1 MEERLTVEAT
11 SDRLRLPGGG
21 PYAYARRRTRE
32 VRVGD
37 VGIGG
42 DNPIRIQSMTTA
54 RTLDTEATVAQTVRL
69 VDAGCELVRITAPTV
84 EDAANL
90 REIRARLRALG
101 IRVPLIADIHFN
113 PRAALEAARWV
124 EKVRINPGNYADAR
138 LFARREYTDEEYAQE
153 IERVEARLLPLIRHC
168 REHGVAMRIGTNH
181 GSLSDRIVSRFGDT
195 PEGMVESALEFVRI
209 CERHGYREIVLSMK
223 ASNPK
228 VMIQAY
234 RLLAAR
240 MKAEGMDYPF
250 HLGVTEAGSGVEA
263 RVKSAAGIGALLDD
277 GIGDTIRVSLAEE
290 PEAEIPIARRLADLY
305 TGPSAAA
312 RLAPVRLAPALA
324 PPEARDPFAY
334 RRRQSRPVRIGRTLV
349 GGGAPRVVADVTR
362 AGSDPSL
369 LDRLFAGGAGPR
381 AWPDLLEVGL
391 ADVDGPAAAE
401 RLGAIRSGRAA
412 RSRGAPGVAAIPAHR
427 AADLGPAVAALADA
441 LKLVVGDGPL
451 PRPLPG
457 AGRGEG
463 SPLHRGP
470 KVPGRG
476 EGGQGVRSVLAS
488 VHDAVA
494 VARER
499 RLPIWIEAETG
510 AVTLP
515 PAHSPR
521 AESGFG
527 GEVDWEGAAERLLAL
542 ADEAEAAGQRAVVLG
557 LRCADHSRTIR
568 ATRYLAAR
576 LAAAG
581 RDYPLALGAVASG
594 ETAPA
599 APGGS
604 LPLAVPIALGSL
616 LADGIGDV
624 VQVDGSAAGLDEG
637 AEARLAFDC
646 LQAAGARSFKAE
658 IVACPSCG
666 RTLFDLQS
674 TTERIKARTGHLV
687 GVKIAVMGCVVN
699 GPGELA
705 DADFGYMGGA
715 PGRVSLYVGRECVE
729 KNVPAEEADERLIA
743 LIKARGRWVDP
754 PA

>member
-1 MEERLTVEAT
+1 MEAT

-21 PYAYARRRTRE
+21 PYAYSRRRTRE

-69 VDAGCELVRITAPTV
+69 VEAGCELVRITAPTV

-138 LFARREYTDEEYAQE
+138 LFARREYTDEEYVQE
-153 IERVEARLLPLIRHC
+153 LERVEARLLPLIRHC

-240 MKAEGMDYPF
+240 MEAEGMDYPF

-290 PEAEIPIARRLADLY
+290 PEAEIPVARRLADLY

-312 RLAPVRLAPALA
+312 RLAPVRLAPAVN

-334 RRRQSRPVRIGRTLV
+334 RRRQSRPVRIGRALV
-349 GGGAPRVVADVTR
+349 GGGAPRVVVDATC

-401 RLGAIRSGRAA
+401 RLRAVRSALAA
-412 RSRGAPGVAAIPAHR
+412 RSLGTPLVAAIPTNR
-427 AADLGPAVAALADA
+427 AAELAPAVAALVDA

-457 AGRGEG
+457 AARGEG
-463 SPLHRGP
+463 SSFPRGP
-470 KVPGRG
+470 NVPGRR
-476 EGGQGVRSVLAS
+476 GGCQGVRSVLAS
-488 VHDAVA
+488 ARAAVA
-494 VARER
+494 ALRER
-499 RLPIWIEAETG
+499 GLPLWIEAE
-510 AVTLP
+510 
-515 PAHSPR
+515 
-521 AESGFG
+521 SGQG
-527 GEVDWEGAAERLLAL
+527 GEVDWESAAECLLAL
-542 ADEAEAAGQRAVVLG
+542 AGEAEAAGQRALVLG
-557 LRCADHSRTIR
+557 LRCADHSQTIR

-581 RDYPLALGAVASG
+581 RDYPLALVAEASG
-594 ETAPA
+594 EA
-599 APGGS
+599 APGDS

-729 KNVPAEEADERLIA
+729 KNVAAEEAPERLVE
-743 LIKARGRWVDP
+743 LIRAHGRWVDP
-754 PA
+754 LEGEGQAEG